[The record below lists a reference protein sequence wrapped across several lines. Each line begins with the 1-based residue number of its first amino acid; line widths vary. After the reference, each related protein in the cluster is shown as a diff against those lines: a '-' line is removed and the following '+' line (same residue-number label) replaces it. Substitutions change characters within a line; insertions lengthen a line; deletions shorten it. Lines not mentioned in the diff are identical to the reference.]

1 MQQGMSQTTRRAP
14 NRRKTKEVLE
24 DVEKE
29 RIAQDKKW
37 GEQNH
42 DDFIWSAILGEE
54 VGEVCKAS
62 LHDRFGGKEA
72 GGQREELLQVAA
84 VAIAWVECI
93 DRRDS

>member
-1 MQQGMSQTTRRAP
+1 MTEEESRQAALTTVA
-14 NRRKTKEVLE
+14 VLE
-24 DVEKE
+24 EVGFE
-29 RIAQDKKW
+29 RAAQNAKW

-54 VGEVCKAS
+54 VGEVCKAA
-62 LHDRFGGKEA
+62 LHDRFGGEEA

-93 DRRDS
+93 DRRDG